1 MLSNFD
7 MKMFDKAEETAK
19 ESDFETFHLGCVV
32 TYKRHIISM
41 ACNTRKTSPRQKYYN
56 RKYREFRQGSLPASH
71 TLHAEMRALN
81 LISYPLGKDM
91 DWSKVNVYIYRIAPG
106 LPNQRGLARPCPA
119 CMAALRDCGVRNIYY
134 TTDSGFAYERIDDA
148 PQ

>member
-1 MLSNFD
+1 MSLSNFD
-7 MKMFDKAEETAK
+7 MKMFERASEIAE
-19 ESDFETFHLGCVV
+19 ESDFETFHLGAVI
-32 TYKRHIISM
+32 TYKHHIVSM
-41 ACNTRKTSPRQKYYN
+41 ACNTRKTSPHQKYYN
-56 RKYREFRQGSLPASH
+56 RKYRQFRRGTLPATH

-91 DWSKVNVYIYRIAPG
+91 DWSKVNVYIYRVAPG

-134 TTDSGFAYERIDDA
+134 TTDSGFAYERID
-148 PQ
+148 

>member
-1 MLSNFD
+1 MGLSNFD
-7 MKMFDKAEETAK
+7 TKMFEKAHEIAE
-19 ESDFETFHLGCVV
+19 ESDFETFHLGAVI
-32 TYKRHIISM
+32 TYKRHVVSM
-41 ACNTRKTSPRQKYYN
+41 ACNTKKTSPHQKYYN
-56 RKYREFRQGSLPASH
+56 RRYRHFRKGTAPASH

-91 DWSKVNVYIYRIAPG
+91 DWSKVNVYIYRVAPG

-134 TTDSGFAYERIDDA
+134 TTDSGFAYERID
-148 PQ
+148 

>member
-1 MLSNFD
+1 MGLSNFD
-7 MKMFDKAEETAK
+7 IKMFEKAHEIAE
-19 ESDFETFHLGCVV
+19 ESDFETFHLGAVI
-32 TYKRHIISM
+32 TYKRHVVSM
-41 ACNTRKTSPRQKYYN
+41 ACNTKKTSPHQKYYN
-56 RKYREFRQGSLPASH
+56 RRYRHFRKGTAPASH

-91 DWSKVNVYIYRIAPG
+91 DWSKVNVYIYRVAPG

-134 TTDSGFAYERIDDA
+134 TTDSGFAYERID
-148 PQ
+148 